1 LQSFLKIEV
10 DTPYRK
16 FFMPTNRKRLRH
28 RLDGYLVNVP
38 PSVPAARIADEYN
51 GRLGR
56 LKHYQKGGWAQY
68 VMTQNGPE
76 LLETRHSRI
85 DYEHYLTKQLRPLAD
100 AILQPIGG
108 SFEALT
114 TSQRGLF

>member
-1 LQSFLKIEV
+1 
-10 DTPYRK
+10 
-16 FFMPTNRKRLRH
+16 
-28 RLDGYLVNVP
+28 
-38 PSVPAARIADEYN
+38 
-51 GRLGR
+51 
-56 LKHYQKGGWAQY
+56 
-68 VMTQNGPE
+68 MTQNGPE